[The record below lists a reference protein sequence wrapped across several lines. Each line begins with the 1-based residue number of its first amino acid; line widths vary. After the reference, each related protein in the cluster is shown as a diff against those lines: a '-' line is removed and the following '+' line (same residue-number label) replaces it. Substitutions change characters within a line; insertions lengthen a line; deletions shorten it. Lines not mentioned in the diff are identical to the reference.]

1 MGIRDCTPNFYG
13 QKYQLQEEI
22 ISTAIDIMIGG
33 EDLGANLQELAEN
46 AKKNLD
52 AGLDN
57 LNVDQLAGQLNDLG
71 EEAVNKLN
79 EKLNSGIVP
88 QGNMVSMMVMIL
100 MVSLVGRRREQSLE
114 PRVVVFPR

>member
-13 QKYQLQEEI
+13 QKYQLQGKT
-22 ISTAIDIMIGG
+22 ISIAIDIMIGG
-33 EDLGANLQELAEN
+33 EDLGANLQGLAEN
-46 AKKNLD
+46 AKKNLE

-79 EKLNSGIVP
+79 EKLNSGIVH

-100 MVSLVGRRREQSLE
+100 MIMFLTK
-114 PRVVVFPR
+114 VFLSRSIN

>member
-1 MGIRDCTPNFYG
+1 
-13 QKYQLQEEI
+13 
-22 ISTAIDIMIGG
+22 MIGG

-46 AKKNLD
+46 AKNNLE

-71 EEAVNKLN
+71 EEAANKLN

-88 QGNMVSMMVMIL
+88 QVL
-100 MVSLVGRRREQSLE
+100 
-114 PRVVVFPR
+114 F

>member
-13 QKYQLQEEI
+13 QKYQLQGETSSI
-22 ISTAIDIMIGG
+22 AIDIMIGG
-33 EDLGANLQELAEN
+33 EDLGANLQGLAEN
-46 AKKNLD
+46 AKKNLE
-52 AGLDN
+52 AGLDH

-100 MVSLVGRRREQSLE
+100 MIMFLTK
-114 PRVVVFPR
+114 VFLSRSIN

>member
-1 MGIRDCTPNFYG
+1 MGTFVIVHP
-13 QKYQLQEEI
+13 
-22 ISTAIDIMIGG
+22 ISTDKNINYKGKTISIAIDIMIGG
-33 EDLGANLQELAEN
+33 EDLGANLQEVAEN
-46 AKKNLD
+46 AKKNLE

-88 QGNMVSMMVMIL
+88 QGNMMSMMIMIL
-100 MVSLVGRRREQSLE
+100 MIIFLTKVFFGRSIN
-114 PRVVVFPR
+114 

>member
-1 MGIRDCTPNFYG
+1 MFSSYSLHHSLKGKT
-13 QKYQLQEEI
+13 
-22 ISTAIDIMIGG
+22 ISIAIDIMIGG
-33 EDLGANLQELAEN
+33 EDLGANLQGLAEN
-46 AKKNLD
+46 AKKNLE

-88 QGNMVSMMVMIL
+88 QVI
-100 MVSLVGRRREQSLE
+100 
-114 PRVVVFPR
+114 F